1 MMRYGFSGTWR
12 SFTTA
17 GGGPD
22 GGRARARAPPPQPT
36 AVRTVELRIV
46 TRMRRATCI
55 VSPSLRKCVVRRCP
69 TRQPFPE
76 RVRVVGQAPLL
87 EDRQG
92 HCPHAAFAPAGGQ
105 ALLVQPRLEF
115 IGLGVGG
122 DRALEQLPL
131 HGQPDRVRRR
141 VALAPPPSPLR
152 RIEGGEEL
160 ATNFAGARRVPI
172 HAPRPGEGCGG
183 WWRLGEVGGGC
194 FVTASTILRN
204 LHNLHQPPTGPRSTM
219 LHSSGY
225 PGRGGL
231 WYPRSSAATS
241 SGTVVRSSSRT
252 AQGASGRT
260 VVTAFTYP
268 LQVWQISILRV
279 CSPASGVR

>member
-1 MMRYGFSGTWR
+1 MMRYGFSGTSR

-17 GGGPD
+17 GGGPAA
-22 GGRARARAPPPQPT
+22 GHARPRVPPPHPT
-36 AVRTVELRIV
+36 AVRTVPLRIA

-69 TRQPFPE
+69 TGQPLPE

-92 HCPHAAFAPAGGQ
+92 HGPHAAFASTGVQ

-115 IGLGVGG
+115 VGLGVGG
-122 DRALEQLPL
+122 DGSLEQVPL
-131 HGQPDRVRRR
+131 DRQADRVGGRIP
-141 VALAPPPSPLR
+141 LAPPSSPLR
-152 RIEGGEEL
+152 CVEGGEQL
-160 ATNFAGARRVPI
+160 GADVARARV
-172 HAPRPGEGCGG
+172 HHG
-183 WWRLGEVGGGC
+183 
-194 FVTASTILRN
+194 
-204 LHNLHQPPTGPRSTM
+204 LHQPPRPPPTSTTFA
-219 LHSSGY
+219 SSAY

-241 SGTVVRSSSRT
+241 SGTVVKSSSRI
-252 AQGASGRT
+252 AHGARVRT
-260 VVTAFTYP
+260 VVTPFTYP
-268 LQVWQISILRV
+268 LQVWQTSILRV